1 MKNKSFALWLLL
13 ALGLIAL
20 DQLTKVAAH
29 QLLTPYQPIA
39 VVPSVNLTLMFNK
52 GAAFS
57 FLSNAGG
64 WQRWFFIAISLGVS
78 LFLIGWLW
86 RLGRNQVW
94 TALALTLVLS
104 GAVGNLIDR
113 VRLGHVIDFLDL
125 YYQSLHWPAF
135 NIADSAIATGAAIL
149 ILHSLFHRR
158 QSTDDS

>member
-20 DQLTKVAAH
+20 DQITKVAAH
-29 QLLTPYQPIA
+29 QLLTPYQPLA
-39 VVPSVNLTLMFNK
+39 VAPSFNLTLMFNK

-64 WQRWFFIAISLGVS
+64 WQRWFFIALSLGVS

-86 RLGRNQVW
+86 RLGRSQAW

-113 VRLGHVIDFLDL
+113 VRLGHVIDFLQL
-125 YYQSLHWPAF
+125 YYQSFYWPAF
-135 NIADSAIATGAAIL
+135 NVADSAITTGAAIL
-149 ILHSLFHRR
+149 ILHSLFDRR
-158 QSTDDS
+158 PSAEDS